1 MTEGDRQG
9 IRCPGF
15 QPIFGGKCA
24 HYYSDGSVKRFE
36 MDNNCRVYGLNKC
49 DPTTGELEGRHHPES
64 LR

>member
-1 MTEGDRQG
+1 MTEGNKQ
-9 IRCPGF
+9 IVKCPGF

-24 HYYSDGSVKRFE
+24 HYFSNAEKYN
-36 MDNNCRVYGLNKC
+36 MDNNCRTYGLNKC